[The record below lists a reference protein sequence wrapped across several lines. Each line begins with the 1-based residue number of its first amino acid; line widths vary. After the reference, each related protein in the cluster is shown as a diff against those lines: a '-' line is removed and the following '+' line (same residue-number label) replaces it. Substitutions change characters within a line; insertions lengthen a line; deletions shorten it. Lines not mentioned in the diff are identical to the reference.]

1 MQSHL
6 DEWKPERV
14 EDIPQ
19 PFSIKMLREF
29 LGTYEKQKKRACL
42 LHGPAGTGK
51 TSSVYALANEL
62 GYEVIEVNSSD
73 VRNKAQ
79 IQEVVGQAAFQQSLV
94 ASSKLL
100 LIDEVD
106 GIAGNADRG
115 GVQALAK
122 IITQTPHP
130 IIMTANKAFDKKL
143 KSLRSKSLMIEYKE
157 IPTTS
162 IQAVLKGICQKHG
175 IHHDETALHT
185 LARTSCGDLR
195 AALQD
200 LASLAEV
207 SGERLQGLDARDKES
222 NFNEA
227 LATLFQG
234 KPSQAKQAFDKTNE
248 MPDEWLL
255 WIDENMPAQYSIT
268 EKAAAYEC
276 LSRADV
282 YNGRIRRMQH
292 WRFLAYIVELITTG
306 VSAAKTGP
314 KDYGRYKQPGRLL
327 SMWINKMKYAKRDAI
342 LTKMAAHMHCS
353 VAKAKKEAPY
363 LIHIAKQKKLI
374 PHVVE
379 ALELEDDHAAWLAK
393 A

>member
-1 MQSHL
+1 MRSHL
-6 DEWKPERV
+6 DEWKPESSA
-14 EDIPQ
+14 EIPQ
-19 PFSIKMLREF
+19 PFSIKMLKDY
-29 LGTYEKQKKRACL
+29 LGTYDKQKKRACL

-51 TSSVYALANEL
+51 TSSVYAVAKEL
-62 GYEVIEVNSSD
+62 GFEVIEVNSSD

-122 IITQTPHP
+122 IIAATPHP

-157 IPTTS
+157 IPTTN
-162 IQAVLKGICQKHG
+162 IKAILQGICQKHG
-175 IHHDETALHT
+175 IQHDQVALHT
-185 LARTSCGDLR
+185 LARTSNGDLR
-195 AALQD
+195 GALQD

-207 SGERLQGLDARDKES
+207 SSKHLEGLDARDKEAT
-222 NFNEA
+222 FNEA
-227 LATLFQG
+227 LTTLFQG
-234 KPSQAKQAFDKTNE
+234 KPEQAKEAFDKTNE
-248 MPDEWLL
+248 MPDEWML
-255 WIDENMPAQYSIT
+255 WIDENMAAQYSIT

-276 LSRADV
+276 LSKADV
-282 YNGRIRRMQH
+282 YKGRIMRMQH

-306 VSAAKTGP
+306 VSAAKAGP
-314 KDYGRYKQPGRLL
+314 KDYARYKQPGRIL

-342 LTKMAAHMHCS
+342 LKKMAEKMHCS

-363 LIHIAKQKKLI
+363 LLHIMKQKKLI
-374 PHVVE
+374 PAVVE
-379 ALELEDDHAAWLAK
+379 ELNLEDDHAAWLAK